1 MGRRRMLTLTRGRTD
16 MQKTYEFQGVESM
29 MGATKVK
36 PTLYEGRPVP
46 HATPESEAAAMK
58 FRIASAAVAEAA
70 EAMAEVRDA
79 GPEWPARYRW
89 VTKVAAAFKGAAEE
103 LERRR

>member
-1 MGRRRMLTLTRGRTD
+1 MVRL
-16 MQKTYEFQGVESM
+16 VN
-29 MGATKVK
+29 
-36 PTLYEGRPVP
+36 YEGRPVP
-46 HATPESEAAAMK
+46 YPTAESEAAALALRK
-58 FRIASAAVAEAA
+58 AAEAVELAA

-89 VTKVAAAFKGAAEE
+89 VTKTAAAFKGAAEE